1 MKHRAIKNIGLA
13 GYEKSPVVVF
23 APVCFNIDI
32 NFM

>member
-23 APVCFNIDI
+23 APVCCTNDI
-32 NFM
+32 YFM